1 MKDSTRAK
9 SSIQEKRIAKA
20 IGGRQVVGSGS
31 TPFLKGD
38 VIAGESLYRGK
49 NEDEP

>member
-9 SSIQEKRIAKA
+9 SSKQEKRIAKA

-31 TPFLKGD
+31 NSYSKRGCNSRR
-38 VIAGESLYRGK
+38 SLYRGK
-49 NEDEP
+49 NKDEP